1 MKTYRRILAATDL
14 SPSSMPGFKEA
25 LDVTAESR
33 AELLIA
39 FAYQPPNLTQ
49 AQAIAPA
56 VYEEWDQNL
65 RIGAE
70 AKFEPLVQQARDRK
84 IKARALILRGSP
96 NGVISEAAKDN
107 DVDLI
112 IMGSHGRT
120 GISRPFQGSVSS
132 HVAATASCPVI
143 TVPIA

>member
-1 MKTYRRILAATDL
+1 MKTYRRILVATDL
-14 SPSSMPGFKEA
+14 APSSMPGFREA
-25 LDVTAESR
+25 LDVAAESG

-39 FAYQPPNLTQ
+39 YAYQPPGLTQ

-56 VYEEWDQNL
+56 VYDEWDQNL
-65 RIGAE
+65 RTGVE
-70 AKFEPLVQQARDRK
+70 AKLEPLVQQARERK
-84 IKARALILRGSP
+84 INARLLILRGSP
-96 NGVISEAAKDN
+96 NEAISEAAKDN

-120 GISRPFQGSVSS
+120 GFSRLIQGSVSS
-132 HVAATASCPVI
+132 HVAATATCPVM